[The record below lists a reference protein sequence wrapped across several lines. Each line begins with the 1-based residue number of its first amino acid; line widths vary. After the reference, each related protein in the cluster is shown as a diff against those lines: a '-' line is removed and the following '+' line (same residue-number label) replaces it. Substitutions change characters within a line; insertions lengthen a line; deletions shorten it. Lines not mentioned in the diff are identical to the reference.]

1 VVVAGQAV
9 EREGQ
14 HQLPP
19 AVVAGQVAL
28 ILCGVLQQPYWARVN
43 QLLLEQGEQGGRLK
57 PIPTQMDFWAVREG
71 TLLLAHGLRL
81 QKDLALRLLHQDL
94 PFLGQPHLLAQCFWA
109 RAEALA
115 VLGQRQELAAL
126 ILPREVLAGVAAV
139 A

>member
-1 VVVAGQAV
+1 VEQAG
-9 EREGQ
+9 EKEGR

-28 ILCGVLQQPYWARVN
+28 ILCGVLQPLCWVRVR
-43 QLLLEQGEQGGRLK
+43 QLLLEQGEQVGPLK

-81 QKDLALRLLHQDL
+81 QKDLALRLLQQQL
-94 PFLGQPHLLAQCFWA
+94 PPPGQPHLLAQCFWA